1 MRNLTIW
8 QAVAF
13 ATELGV
19 AFAVAVLMGLFVGY
33 LADNWLGNSV
43 PILTILGSLLGL
55 AAGVYSS
62 TRIVQYILHRKG

>member
-19 AFAVAVLMGLFVGY
+19 AFAVAVLMGLLVGH
-33 LADNWLGNSV
+33 LADDRLGNSV
-43 PILTILGSLLGL
+43 PILTMLGSFLGL

-62 TRIVQYILHRKG
+62 MQIVQYVVRRKG

>member
-19 AFAVAVLMGLFVGY
+19 AFAIAVLMGLFLGH
-33 LADNWLGNSV
+33 LADDRLGNSV
-43 PILTILGSLLGL
+43 PFLTILGAFLGL

-62 TRIVQYILHRKG
+62 AQLVQYVVRRKG